1 MSTPPANGRLQESST
16 ATYGQ
21 AISSLESAR
30 SQMTLIQGDV
40 QQAKAT
46 LQAHYQGED
55 GRAYARV
62 MDTWLNEVDRI
73 KRTCEAMENQ
83 LGNSMQSS
91 NSAQAGAHQAIVDGD
106 GHLTAFGSDVE
117 NGTYN
122 AMHGA

>member
-1 MSTPPANGRLQESST
+1 MSTPTNGRLQESST
-16 ATYGQ
+16 ATYSQ
-21 AISSLESAR
+21 AISSLEGAR
-30 SQMTLIQGDV
+30 SQMTLIQGEV

-62 MDTWLNEVDRI
+62 MDTWLSEVDRI

-91 NSAQAGAHQAIVDGD
+91 NSAQAGAQQAIVDGD

-117 NGTYN
+117 NGTYT
-122 AMHGA
+122 AMRGA